1 MRDQLYP
8 KPKLLTLSTA
18 FLGRPT
24 DGKLVPKVTGLP
36 ISILLILSY
45 LTCPYLPILY
55 LFFHHHLLL
64 SRMWLG
70 GMILSFSSQ
79 IISDHL
85 RSRSGNAERDVVETD
100 IKRQRTCFEFQF
112 ESTISGLL
120 PLSWADDSAVL
131 NSNHRK
137 YVGYIQAA
145 ALQGR

>member
-1 MRDQLYP
+1 
-8 KPKLLTLSTA
+8 
-18 FLGRPT
+18 
-24 DGKLVPKVTGLP
+24 
-36 ISILLILSY
+36 
-45 LTCPYLPILY
+45 
-55 LFFHHHLLL
+55 
-64 SRMWLG
+64 MWLG